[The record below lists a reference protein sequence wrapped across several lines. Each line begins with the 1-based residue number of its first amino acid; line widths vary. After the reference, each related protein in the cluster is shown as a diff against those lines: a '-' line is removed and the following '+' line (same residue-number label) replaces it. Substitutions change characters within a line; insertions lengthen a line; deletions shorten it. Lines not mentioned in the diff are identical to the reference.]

1 LSHTSRIPESTA
13 AVLFGASEDN
23 EVVSFMGPEKHSAA
37 MENNTIAAAMAV
49 KGRPPR
55 DRARDG
61 RDHTLKILT
70 FAAVVSG
77 EIVADFLPFR
87 GYYTRLFSSLV
98 GERGRTYAV
107 IPRDLTRIPRIREG
121 GEEIAAFAKA
131 IRNITLIDGV
141 AESAG
146 ELPEPVDL
154 FFISQ
159 NYHDLHDPFMGPV
172 PIAKFNTA
180 VFTAMKPGGRLIVID
195 HVAAQG
201 APQDV
206 TNSKHRIE
214 PAIARREIEA
224 AGFHFDGHSDALSNP
239 ADKYGLS
246 IFAHGV
252 RYHTDRFV
260 YRFRKPL

>member
-1 LSHTSRIPESTA
+1 MSQ
-13 AVLFGASEDN
+13 
-23 EVVSFMGPEKHSAA
+23 EKRSAA
-37 MENNTIAAAMAV
+37 MENKMIAAAMAV

-61 RDHTLKILT
+61 RDHTLKILA
-70 FAAVVSG
+70 FAAITPG
-77 EIVADFLPFR
+77 EVVADFLPFR

-98 GERGRTYAV
+98 GERGRTYAI
-107 IPRDLTRIPRIREG
+107 IPRDLTRIPRIKEG
-121 GEEIAAFAKA
+121 GKEIAEFAEA
-131 IRNITLIDGV
+131 MPNITLIDGV

-146 ELPEPVDL
+146 ALPEPVDL

-180 VFTAMKPGGRLIVID
+180 VFSAIKPGGRLIIID
-195 HVAAQG
+195 HVAAKG
-201 APQDV
+201 SSQDV

-239 ADKYGLS
+239 ADKHELS

-260 YRFRKPL
+260 YRFRKPF

>member
-1 LSHTSRIPESTA
+1 MSQ
-13 AVLFGASEDN
+13 
-23 EVVSFMGPEKHSAA
+23 EKRSAA
-37 MENNTIAAAMAV
+37 MENKTVAAAMAL

-55 DRARDG
+55 DRARDR

-70 FAAVVSG
+70 FAAIASG
-77 EIVADFLPFR
+77 EVVADFLPFR

-98 GERGRTYAV
+98 GERGRTYAI
-107 IPRDLTRIPRIREG
+107 IPRDLTRIPRIKEG
-121 GEEIAAFAKA
+121 GEEIAEFAKA
-131 IRNITLIDGV
+131 MPNITLIDGV

-154 FFISQ
+154 FFVSQ

-172 PIAKFNTA
+172 PIAKFNAA
-180 VFTAMKPGGRLIVID
+180 VFTAIKPDGQLIVID
-195 HVAAQG
+195 HVAAKDS
-201 APQDV
+201 PQDV
-206 TNSKHRIE
+206 TNYKHRIE

-224 AGFHFDGHSDALSNP
+224 AGFHFDGHSDALSNL
-239 ADKYGLS
+239 ADKHGLS

>member
-1 LSHTSRIPESTA
+1 LSQVSRIHELTA
-13 AVLFGASEDN
+13 TVLFGAQQRQQVER
-23 EVVSFMGPEKHSAA
+23 FMSQEKHSAA
-37 MENNTIAAAMAV
+37 KEKETFTAAMAV

-55 DRARDG
+55 DLARDR

-70 FAAVVSG
+70 FAAVASG
-77 EIVADFLPFR
+77 EVVGDFLPFR

-98 GERGRTYAV
+98 GERGRTYAIV
-107 IPRDLTRIPRIREG
+107 PCDLIQIPRIREG

-131 IRNITLIDGV
+131 MRNITLIDGV

-172 PIAKFNTA
+172 PIAKFNAA
-180 VFTAMKPGGRLIVID
+180 VFTAIKPGGRLIVID
-195 HVAAQG
+195 HVAAKG
-201 APQDV
+201 SPKDV

-239 ADKYGLS
+239 ADKHGLS

-260 YRFRKPL
+260 YRFRKPF

>member
-1 LSHTSRIPESTA
+1 MSWGRAYFLI
-13 AVLFGASEDN
+13 SEDA
-23 EVVSFMGPEKHSAA
+23 EVEGLMGPEEHSAA
-37 MENNTIAAAMAV
+37 KENNPIATAMAV
-49 KGRPPR
+49 KGRPPH
-55 DRARDG
+55 DRARDR

-70 FAAVVSG
+70 FADVASG
-77 EIVADFLPFR
+77 EIVADFLPLR

-107 IPRDLTRIPRIREG
+107 VPRDLTRIPRIKEG
-121 GEEIAAFAKA
+121 GEEIAEFAKSMP
-131 IRNITLIDGV
+131 NITLIDGV

-172 PIAKFNTA
+172 PIAKFNAA
-180 VFTAMKPGGRLIVID
+180 VFTAIKPGGRLIVID
-195 HVAAQG
+195 HVAAKG
-201 APQDV
+201 SPQDV

-224 AGFHFDGHSDALSNP
+224 AGFHFDGHSDALANP
-239 ADKYGLS
+239 ADRYDLS
-246 IFAHGV
+246 VFAHGV

-260 YRFRKPL
+260 YRFRKPF

>member
-1 LSHTSRIPESTA
+1 
-13 AVLFGASEDN
+13 
-23 EVVSFMGPEKHSAA
+23 VSQEKRSAE
-37 MENNTIAAAMAV
+37 MENTMIAAAMAV

-61 RDHTLKILT
+61 RDHTLKILA
-70 FAAVVSG
+70 FAAIAPG
-77 EIVADFLPFR
+77 EVVADFLPFR

-98 GERGRTYAV
+98 GEQGRTYAI
-107 IPRDLTRIPRIREG
+107 IPRDLTRIPRIKEG
-121 GEEIAAFAKA
+121 GKEIAAFAGA
-131 IRNITLIDGV
+131 MPNITLIDGV

-146 ELPEPVDL
+146 ALPEPVDL

-172 PIAKFNTA
+172 PIGKFNAA
-180 VFTAMKPGGRLIVID
+180 VFTATKPGGRLIIID
-195 HVAAQG
+195 HVAAKDS
-201 APQDV
+201 PQDV

-239 ADKYGLS
+239 ADKYALS
-246 IFAHGV
+246 IFAHRV
-252 RYHTDRFV
+252 RFHTDRFV